1 MSGSGFNKREDSF
14 EKKFAHDAELRFKV
28 EARRNKMLA
37 AWVGAKCNMTAE
49 EIAQYTS
56 ELVRADLKTPGDMD
70 VQHKIHAD
78 LKARGVHAT
87 EAEIRAE
94 MEKCFVAAAAELT

>member
-1 MSGSGFNKREDSF
+1 MSGSAFDKREESY

-28 EARRNKMLA
+28 EARRDKMLA
-37 AWVGAKCNMTAE
+37 AWVGEKCKMSVQ
-49 EIAQYTS
+49 EIATYSS

-78 LKARGVHAT
+78 LKARGVHMS
-87 EAEIRAE
+87 EADIRVE
-94 MEKCFVAAAAELT
+94 MNRCFQAAAAELM

>member
-1 MSGSGFNKREDSF
+1 MSGSGFAKQEDSY
-14 EKKFAHDAELRFKV
+14 EKKFAYDAELRFKV
-28 EARRNKMLA
+28 EAKRDKMLA
-37 AWVGAKCNMTAE
+37 AWVGAKCSMTAE
-49 EIAQYTS
+49 EIATYST

-94 MEKCFVAAAAELT
+94 MNRCLQAAAAELM

>member
-1 MSGSGFNKREDSF
+1 
-14 EKKFAHDAELRFKV
+14 
-28 EARRNKMLA
+28 
-37 AWVGAKCNMTAE
+37 
-49 EIAQYTS
+49 
-56 ELVRADLKTPGDMD
+56 MD

-94 MEKCFVAAAAELT
+94 MQKCFVAAAAELM

>member
-1 MSGSGFNKREDSF
+1 
-14 EKKFAHDAELRFKV
+14 
-28 EARRNKMLA
+28 MLA

-94 MEKCFVAAAAELT
+94 MEKCFVSAAAELM